1 MPYRVVE
8 RRIINCDYLSLPLN
22 LDPRLSGVLH
32 CTMAPLVA
40 CYTTVNLW
48 KHRIN

>member
-22 LDPRLSGVLH
+22 LDPRLSGVY
-32 CTMAPLVA
+32 
-40 CYTTVNLW
+40 YTALW
-48 KHRIN
+48 IL